1 MTAPG
6 LTRVRALAG
15 PDVATTLRRGILGL
29 AVLGIVGTS
38 IELVFLR
45 HWTEATQLIVWP
57 AMLLLA
63 VGVWIVARQPT
74 RARIQWAR
82 RLAGV
87 VLVVAALGVL
97 IHVNANL
104 EAAPLDADYEATWST
119 LPTIQQWW
127 LAITGGVGPA
137 PTLAPGALAEI
148 ALALLLATFAH
159 PESRAD

>member
-15 PDVATTLRRGILGL
+15 PDVATTLRRGILAL
-29 AVLGIVGTS
+29 AALGVVGTS
-38 IELVFLR
+38 VELVFLR

-63 VGVWIVARQPT
+63 VGVLIVARRPT
-74 RARIQWAR
+74 PERIRWAR

-87 VLVVAALGVL
+87 VLVIAILGVL
-97 IHVNANL
+97 IHVHANL
-104 EAAPLDADYEATWST
+104 EAAPLDGDYEATWST
-119 LPTIQQWW
+119 LPTLQQWW

-148 ALALLLATFAH
+148 AFALLLATVAH
-159 PESRAD
+159 PALRPD